1 MPFCSVYIRSTSQ
14 ASTSQASTSQ
24 ASTSQGSLRNEC
36 THNCSAPNTKIR
48 SGGLERVPQK
58 ITETIADP

>member
-1 MPFCSVYIRSTSQ
+1 MPFCSVYIR
-14 ASTSQASTSQ
+14 STSQ